1 MPLETASFS
10 STWRNCLHF
19 LFEWPFFHC
28 SSCKKALKGDGPPFC
43 NYCCHPGKCR
53 SRKSICAQLFFF
65 FLSFQKGQQ
74 WALVQYSPFPAAQE
88 KKIKKKE
95 KEIKQRFLRRW
106 RMRTVWLKQSEVG
119 CHIPEDVNWGHWM
132 RYQFRVEWER
142 KRSPCRGLNIN

>member
-65 FLSFQKGQQ
+65 FSFFSERTAMGPG
-74 WALVQYSPFPAAQE
+74 LVQPLPSSTG
-88 KKIKKKE
+88 KKNKK
-95 KEIKQRFLRRW
+95 
-106 RMRTVWLKQSEVG
+106 
-119 CHIPEDVNWGHWM
+119 
-132 RYQFRVEWER
+132 ER
-142 KRSPCRGLNIN
+142 KRNQAEVS